1 MCLLA
6 LHKMHQSCAGFAYTV
21 FINYVVFFLI
31 EEPLR
36 KSLIIMCNFH
46 STVHYAVN
54 KLIKMYRVTRNILT
68 QYKQNSI
75 KSVFSS
81 VLVFCLHSVKV
92 CIDISITQ
100 HALVPS
106 YSLKPRWS
114 WSLHQILSFEYCT
127 FRVQIGSLNSLRC
140 CSLNFFSR
148 SPPPLCSTKQR
159 FSTKYCVQFH
169 CFRCRWAN
177 T

>member
-1 MCLLA
+1 ML
-6 LHKMHQSCAGFAYTV
+6 
-21 FINYVVFFLI
+21 
-31 EEPLR
+31 
-36 KSLIIMCNFH
+36 
-46 STVHYAVN
+46 STN
-54 KLIKMYRVTRNILT
+54 LIKMYRVTRNILT

-106 YSLKPRWS
+106 YSFEAAMILIA
-114 WSLHQILSFEYCT
+114 HQILSFEYCT
-127 FRVQIGSLNSLRC
+127 FRVQIGSLNSLRY

-148 SPPPLCSTKQR
+148 SPRPLCSTKQR

-169 CFRCRWAN
+169 CFRCR
-177 T
+177 

>member
-1 MCLLA
+1 ML
-6 LHKMHQSCAGFAYTV
+6 
-21 FINYVVFFLI
+21 
-31 EEPLR
+31 
-36 KSLIIMCNFH
+36 
-46 STVHYAVN
+46 STN
-54 KLIKMYRVTRNILT
+54 LIKMYRVTRNILT

-106 YSLKPRWS
+106 YSFEAAMILIAS
-114 WSLHQILSFEYCT
+114 SDLSFEYCT
-127 FRVQIGSLNSLRC
+127 FRVQIGSPNSLRC

-148 SPPPLCSTKQR
+148 SPPPLGSTKQR

-169 CFRCRWAN
+169 CFRCR
-177 T
+177 